1 MDMYQVVIKPL
12 VTEKGTMMLSEGNW
26 VTFRVHPDAN
36 KIEVREAIQ
45 KIFSVSVLQVNTQI
59 VRGKRRRFG
68 KTMGQSKA
76 CLLYTSPSP
85 RDATLSRMPSSA

>member
-1 MDMYQVVIKPL
+1 M

-36 KIEVREAIQ
+36 KIEVREAVQ

-59 VRGKRRRFG
+59 VRG
-68 KTMGQSKA
+68 
-76 CLLYTSPSP
+76 
-85 RDATLSRMPSSA
+85 

>member
-45 KIFSVSVLQVNTQI
+45 KIFSVSLLQVNTEI

-76 CLLYTSPSP
+76 WKKAMVRLKEG
-85 RDATLSRMPSSA
+85 DKIEIFEGV

>member
-36 KIEVREAIQ
+36 KIEVREAVQ

-59 VRGKRRRFG
+59 VRGKRKRFG
-68 KTMGQSKA
+68 KTMGQSKTWKKA
-76 CLLYTSPSP
+76 MVRLKEG
-85 RDATLSRMPSSA
+85 DKIEIFEGV